1 MLQELEYVED
11 RGPAGHVDYSLTPGR
26 DTLGFVIDDSAEREA
41 GTIDAWLTAARL
53 RQSTHVGP
61 MPPRVIA
68 ENARMMAAYMG
79 MTPEAAAES
88 AMAMA
93 FWQMF
98 LPSVMAKDPAN
109 FTEVRTRLPRSFESV
124 HSGVSRV
131 AAHRQLVFAAF
142 HMTAFPLLAAML
154 IPSVGEVHGERGY
167 VLVAQQNMVWLRTD
181 AGRWVTELADV
192 ISTDTRGLR
201 QLHAGL
207 RDGSIRRLLILVD
220 GPHRPGPGT
229 HALTGISPALGFK
242 TGLLRKLL
250 GMQIPVL
257 PLTHTWSEQGLH
269 VEWQPFLPDEP
280 AAAIATTAGLIESLV
295 RRHPAQWL
303 NWGAARIATT

>member
-1 MLQELEYVED
+1 
-11 RGPAGHVDYSLTPGR
+11 
-26 DTLGFVIDDSAEREA
+26 VIDSAQREA
-41 GTIDAWLTAARL
+41 ATIGAWLTAAHQ
-53 RQSTHVGP
+53 RQGAHVGP
-61 MPPRVIA
+61 MPPRLVA
-68 ENARMMAAYMG
+68 ENARTLAACMG
-79 MTPEAAAES
+79 MTPAAAAEA

-98 LPSVMAKDPAN
+98 MPAVLASDPAN
-109 FTEVRTRLPRSFESV
+109 FREARTRLPRSFEIV
-124 HSGVSRV
+124 RAGVAGV
-131 AAHRQLVFAAF
+131 AAHPQLVFAAF

-154 IPSVGEVHGERGY
+154 VPAVADVHGRRGH
-167 VLVAQQNMVWLRTD
+167 VLVAQRNMAWLRTD
-181 AGRWVTELADV
+181 AGRWVEDVSDV
-192 ISTDTRGLR
+192 ISTDGRGLR
-201 QLHAGL
+201 RLHAGL
-207 RDGSIRRLLILVD
+207 SDGSIRRLLILVD
-220 GPHRPGPGT
+220 GPHPPGPGT

-250 GMQIPVL
+250 GMHIPVL

>member
-1 MLQELEYVED
+1 
-11 RGPAGHVDYSLTPGR
+11 
-26 DTLGFVIDDSAEREA
+26 VIDEPAQCESSTREA
-41 GTIDAWLTAARL
+41 GTIDAWLTAARQ

-79 MTPEAAAES
+79 MTPAAAAEA
-88 AMAMA
+88 AMGMA

-109 FTEVRTRLPRSFESV
+109 FTEVRRRLPRSFEIV
-124 HSGVSRV
+124 RSGVSR
-131 AAHRQLVFAAF
+131 AAEHRQLVYAAF
-142 HMTAFPLLAAML
+142 HMTGFPLLAAML

-167 VLVAQQNMVWLRTD
+167 VLVAQQNMAWLRTD

-201 QLHAGL
+201 LHAGL

-220 GPHRPGPGT
+220 GPHRPGPAT
-229 HALTGISPALGFK
+229 HPLTTLSPTLGFK
-242 TGLLRKLL
+242 TALIRKLIE
-250 GMQIPVL
+250 MQIPIL
-257 PLTHTWSEQGLH
+257 PVTHRWNAEGLEI
-269 VEWQPFLPDEP
+269 EWQPLLEGD
-280 AAAIATTAGLIESLV
+280 AAAGIATTAGLIESLL
-295 RRHPAQWL
+295 RRHPEQWL
-303 NWGAARIATT
+303 NWAAARAASLER